1 MLRLTNCVST
11 FALSSFLPVFSLFL
25 FFFSLFANQLEMTTK
40 QALGEEEKEKIEER
54 RESDNLQK
62 KNTMKKP
69 VEKRERKRKQN
80 LQLESL

>member
-1 MLRLTNCVST
+1 
-11 FALSSFLPVFSLFL
+11 
-25 FFFSLFANQLEMTTK
+25 MTTK